1 MSNRARGFVPEDESD
16 GMVFDVGGGSHSK
29 KHGIDYDP
37 KYVFGQ
43 AVGFL
48 DAAGRCRPS
57 GARDLCCLRPSPSGL
72 GYVVSRLR
80 RWNVAPMDF
89 LVARRRVSPLRG
101 LGFMLPFH
109 PALPGWATL
118 FRAFGAG
125 AILWRHSSRTEF
137 LAGMGQSR
145 KNLG

>member
-1 MSNRARGFVPEDESD
+1 MSNRSAGLSRKTRVMEWSSTSMEQSTL
-16 GMVFDVGGGSHSK
+16 K

-43 AVGFL
+43 GIGKAGGFL
-48 DAAGRCRPS
+48 DAAGRCRP
-57 GARDLCCLRPSPSGL
+57 PPGL
-72 GYVVSRLR
+72 GIYV
-80 RWNVAPMDF
+80 AFD
-89 LVARRRVSPLRG
+89 
-101 LGFMLPFH
+101 

-118 FRAFGAG
+118 CRASGAG
-125 AILWRHSSRTEF
+125 LSMVIGAGLSMAPGHLNVDGPGAEF